1 MGRRGA
7 GPGGGVTKPVAGRL
21 ADRITCAS
29 IAASPDAGTLF
40 LDRNSILTK
49 AAQDLY
55 TYKPSKAL
63 DSPFWRDKFEK
74 NLKDDKFRADKWK
87 ADLERATKDLGAE
100 QKSSA
105 QNIEEYAT
113 LMGAFHADTKSR
125 LGSVM
130 AMIDAL
136 GKPDAAETLPIL
148 AKKTCDDLLA
158 DLDGPLTYIF
168 KASKALQ
175 GNREDLSKDADI
187 DKAAKA
193 GNLVP
198 VADLKKLIKAYMA
211 ERKQQ
216 IDRSKEVSNQYVDKV
231 KTFVLRAQDASKMI
245 SKLSALTTKTR
256 DAAKDDL
263 GKMLDEAT
271 AYFVTTIDGNFM
283 KPANSL
289 IDLTKMM
296 QIHDNEDFS
305 AALAK
310 SGGKDRIAAFASV
323 VTKQYNAWKIHEK
336 HISLLQS
343 YCKKVDNAKLETK
356 LKSLVTLTLKNKGEG
371 KIYKTNLEGVIK
383 RWKETAALRTD
394 DK

>member
-1 MGRRGA
+1 M
-7 GPGGGVTKPVAGRL
+7 
-21 ADRITCAS
+21 
-29 IAASPDAGTLF
+29 
-40 LDRNSILTK
+40 TK

-74 NLKDDKFRADKWK
+74 NLKDDKFRGDKWK

-113 LMGAFHADTKSR
+113 LMGAFHVDTKSR

-136 GKPDAAETLPIL
+136 GKPDAAETLPIQ

-216 IDRSKEVSNQYVDKV
+216 IDRSKEISNQYVDKV

-271 AYFVTTIDGNFM
+271 AYFVTTIDGNFL
-283 KPANSL
+283 KPFGPL
-289 IDLTKMM
+289 IEVTKMM
-296 QIHDNEDFS
+296 QIHDNADFS
-305 AALAK
+305 AALEKA
-310 SGGKDRIAAFASV
+310 GGKIRIAAFASV

-336 HISLLQS
+336 HITLLQS
-343 YCKKVDNAKLETK
+343 YCKKVDNKTLETK
-356 LKSLVTLTLKNKGEG
+356 LGALVKLALKNKGEG